1 MEMQLSVGRRG
12 DCPPR
17 AEVKHGEG
25 ACFVPGVWEVNLLWG
40 SGELFNATGER
51 VVAFLG
57 VPYD

>member
-1 MEMQLSVGRRG
+1 MEMQLSIGRRD

-17 AEVKHGEG
+17 AEVKHGG